1 MPRSRARKA
10 RLTRMDAAVDAM
22 VPFGFPEEKVRK
34 HVKELLK
41 VKHDIDQSMGLK
53 GYSSLELESNLFSE
67 TNMKF
72 RNMLRCKIRKTIEV
86 YMLFQLNHSFMA
98 FPSTLTLAKDSSVYM
113 DSEIDE
119 LLMCIEY
126 GGDEGWPFIEECSY
140 KELIDAILRDD
151 EENDQEK
158 VAEDGHQGK
167 EKSSG
172 DEIAAGTS
180 SSVPNSQQDERPQ
193 ETTPADI
200 VGSSCA
206 VAERSLPEITSS
218 SSGINAGWK
227 DILPYQ
233 QSEHVEATAN
243 ISSKN
248 GKNLVIEENP
258 PSKTPIPA
266 SPSLINIISPPPTN
280 SLPTRRRPCYGW
292 IESDEED
299 IDDFI
304 YLRPAPVEVRAKA
317 THLPQAPSTCPSD
330 ATKSERKRRSR
341 WDERP

>member
-41 VKHDIDQSMGLK
+41 
-53 GYSSLELESNLFSE
+53 
-67 TNMKF
+67 
-72 RNMLRCKIRKTIEV
+72 
-86 YMLFQLNHSFMA
+86 
-98 FPSTLTLAKDSSVYM
+98 
-113 DSEIDE
+113 
-119 LLMCIEY
+119 EY
-126 GGDEGWPFIEECSY
+126 GGDEGWPFIEEYSY

-158 VAEDGHQGK
+158 VAEDGYQGK
-167 EKSSG
+167 DKSSG
-172 DEIAAGTS
+172 DEIGAGTS
-180 SSVPNSQQDERPQ
+180 SSIPDSQQDERP
-193 ETTPADI
+193 EENTPADI
-200 VGSSCA
+200 AGSSCA
-206 VAERSLPEITSS
+206 VAEPTLPEITSS

-243 ISSKN
+243 ISSKK
-248 GKNLVIEENP
+248 GKNPVIEENP
-258 PSKTPIPA
+258 PGKTPIPA
-266 SPSLINIISPPPTN
+266 SPSLRNIPSPPPTN
-280 SLPTRRRPCYGW
+280 SRPTRRRPCYGW

-299 IDDFI
+299 PDDFI
-304 YLRPAPVEVRAKA
+304 SLRPLSAEVRATA

>member
-41 VKHDIDQSMGLK
+41 
-53 GYSSLELESNLFSE
+53 
-67 TNMKF
+67 
-72 RNMLRCKIRKTIEV
+72 
-86 YMLFQLNHSFMA
+86 
-98 FPSTLTLAKDSSVYM
+98 
-113 DSEIDE
+113 
-119 LLMCIEY
+119 EY

-167 EKSSG
+167 DKSSG
-172 DEIAAGTS
+172 DEIVAGTS
-180 SSVPNSQQDERPQ
+180 SSIPDSQQDERSQ
-193 ETTPADI
+193 ETTPAEI

-206 VAERSLPEITSS
+206 VAEPTLPEITSS
-218 SSGINAGWK
+218 SSGINAG
-227 DILPYQ
+227 
-233 QSEHVEATAN
+233 
-243 ISSKN
+243 
-248 GKNLVIEENP
+248 
-258 PSKTPIPA
+258 KTPISA
-266 SPSLINIISPPPTN
+266 SPSLINITSPPPTN
-280 SLPTRRRPCYGW
+280 NLPTRRRPCYGW

-299 IDDFI
+299 IDDFM
-304 YLRPAPVEVRAKA
+304 YLRPAIEVRAKA

>member
-41 VKHDIDQSMGLK
+41 
-53 GYSSLELESNLFSE
+53 
-67 TNMKF
+67 
-72 RNMLRCKIRKTIEV
+72 
-86 YMLFQLNHSFMA
+86 
-98 FPSTLTLAKDSSVYM
+98 
-113 DSEIDE
+113 
-119 LLMCIEY
+119 EY
-126 GGDEGWPFIEECSY
+126 GGDEGWPFIEEYSY

-158 VAEDGHQGK
+158 VAEDGHRGK
-167 EKSSG
+167 DKSSG

-180 SSVPNSQQDERPQ
+180 SSAPDSQQDERPQ

-200 VGSSCA
+200 AGSSCA
-206 VAERSLPEITSS
+206 VAESTLPEISS
-218 SSGINAGWK
+218 SSLGINAGWK

-233 QSEHVEATAN
+233 QSEHVASTAN
-243 ISSKN
+243 ISSKK
-248 GKNLVIEENP
+248 GKTPAIEENP
-258 PSKTPIPA
+258 PGKTAIPA
-266 SPSLINIISPPPTN
+266 SPSLRNIPSPPPTN
-280 SLPTRRRPCYGW
+280 SLPTRRHPCYGW

-299 IDDFI
+299 FDDFI
-304 YLRPAPVEVRAKA
+304 SLRPASAEVRAKA
-317 THLPQAPSTCPSD
+317 THLPQAPSMCPSD

>member
-1 MPRSRARKA
+1 
-10 RLTRMDAAVDAM
+10 MDAAVDAM
-22 VPFGFPEEKVRK
+22 VPFGFPVEKVKK

-41 VKHDIDQSMGLK
+41 
-53 GYSSLELESNLFSE
+53 LELPVVKNEQKYGR
-67 TNMKF
+67 M
-72 RNMLRCKIRKTIEV
+72 CG
-86 YMLFQLNHSFMA
+86 
-98 FPSTLTLAKDSSVYM
+98 FP
-113 DSEIDE
+113 
-119 LLMCIEY
+119 EY
-126 GGDEGWPFIEECSY
+126 GGDEGWPFIEEYSY

-158 VAEDGHQGK
+158 VAEDGYQGK
-167 EKSSG
+167 DKSSG
-172 DEIAAGTS
+172 DEIGAGTS
-180 SSVPNSQQDERPQ
+180 SSVPDSEQDKRSQ

-200 VGSSCA
+200 AGSSCA
-206 VAERSLPEITSS
+206 VAEPTLPEITPS
-218 SSGINAGWK
+218 SSGINAVKAGWK

-243 ISSKN
+243 ISSKT
-248 GKNLVIEENP
+248 GKSPVIEENP
-258 PSKTPIPA
+258 PGKTPIPA
-266 SPSLINIISPPPTN
+266 SPSLRNIPSPPPTK

-304 YLRPAPVEVRAKA
+304 SLRPLSEEVRAKA

>member
-10 RLTRMDAAVDAM
+10 RLTRMDAAMDAM

-41 VKHDIDQSMGLK
+41 
-53 GYSSLELESNLFSE
+53 
-67 TNMKF
+67 
-72 RNMLRCKIRKTIEV
+72 
-86 YMLFQLNHSFMA
+86 
-98 FPSTLTLAKDSSVYM
+98 
-113 DSEIDE
+113 
-119 LLMCIEY
+119 EY
-126 GGDEGWPFIEECSY
+126 GGDESWPFIEECSY

-167 EKSSG
+167 DKPSG
-172 DEIAAGTS
+172 DEIATGTS
-180 SSVPNSQQDERPQ
+180 SSIPDSQQDERPQ

-206 VAERSLPEITSS
+206 LAEPTLPEITSS
-218 SSGINAGWK
+218 SSGINAVKTGWK

-258 PSKTPIPA
+258 PGKTPIPA
-266 SPSLINIISPPPTN
+266 SPSLINITSPPPTN

-317 THLPQAPSTCPSD
+317 THLPRAPSTCPSD